1 MPLRVLKCLNKE
13 SVFIW
18 WRYIFFSLWKEL
30 TLLQQRFNGC
40 RPEIGLGMPWG
51 SFTPKQYRVVAFPF
65 PTPGV
70 SEPTKPLPH
79 EL

>member
-18 WRYIFFSLWKEL
+18 WRYIFFNLWKEL

-40 RPEIGLGMPWG
+40 RPEIGLRMTWG
-51 SFTPKQYRVVAFPF
+51 SFTPKQYRVVAFPS

-70 SEPTKPLPH
+70 PEPTKPLPH